1 MSPSLPARPRFQD
14 SAARAQQQQ
23 RRRAEGQRI
32 LARSRETTVPKPT
45 LEERLASPIPEVEVQ
60 QTPSQQARSQNR
72 RALNNLPYSRQ
83 LQPHLP
89 PTVPTRDRIAQ
100 QSVIFD
106 FKKLTILDL
115 IRIFIPKLDATLK
128 RLRVFD
134 DIEPEHEDDPGRYQ
148 NVQKLI
154 ERLKHYKQSLQNV
167 STTRTKEEF
176 QSWNFGLHEIK
187 KVSFA
192 GFRKNR
198 RHIIKYLSDIWD
210 SNYFEYW

>member
-1 MSPSLPARPRFQD
+1 M
-14 SAARAQQQQ
+14 
-23 RRRAEGQRI
+23 
-32 LARSRETTVPKPT
+32 
-45 LEERLASPIPEVEVQ
+45 
-60 QTPSQQARSQNR
+60 
-72 RALNNLPYSRQ
+72 
-83 LQPHLP
+83 
-89 PTVPTRDRIAQ
+89 
-100 QSVIFD
+100 IFD

-154 ERLKHYKQSLQNV
+154 ERLKHYKESLQNV

-198 RHIIKYLSDIWD
+198 RHIIKYLSDIWE